1 MGWLHAHWDGGEA
14 VNDVTPSID
23 EAVPSG
29 HVVHAPQLTGQS
41 VMPVFASASEHEGAN
56 SLRPQEDVQ
65 PMVDA
70 EA

>member
-1 MGWLHAHWDGGEA
+1 MHAHWDGGEA

-29 HVVHAPQLTGQS
+29 HVVHSPQLTGQT
-41 VMPVFASASEHEGAN
+41 VPPDAAASEHEAAN
-56 SLRPQEDVQ
+56 SLRPQEWDVQ
-65 PMVDA
+65 SMEDA

>member
-1 MGWLHAHWDGGEA
+1 MHAHWDGGEA

-29 HVVHAPQLTGQS
+29 HVVHSPQLTGQ
-41 VMPVFASASEHEGAN
+41 VVPALAAASEHDAAN

-65 PMVDA
+65 SMVDDTA
-70 EA
+70 